1 MPENNFNHDMLEQA
15 AAEYSSLLDHEV
27 CNAKREAEA
36 LEVEIPDRLTARLSR
51 KYGLR
56 LKKSEQHE
64 KRVLSAALVVIVV
77 FCVAVWFPNTA
88 AAVINVVRELVFTD
102 NGKSMEVYPQTRADS
117 DFYVDVPES
126 FLCEGT
132 FLVGKNIIRT
142 RYQSLEHYIE
152 ITEYSEGYKLA
163 YDNEKQDS
171 HNDIEING
179 LPGKIFRK
187 NGITTIVLDYAGAIL
202 EMESDL
208 PEETLMEIA
217 KSIKS
222 VNE

>member
-1 MPENNFNHDMLEQA
+1 M
-15 AAEYSSLLDHEV
+15 
-27 CNAKREAEA
+27 
-36 LEVEIPDRLTARLSR
+36 
-51 KYGLR
+51 
-56 LKKSEQHE
+56 
-64 KRVLSAALVVIVV
+64 
-77 FCVAVWFPNTA
+77 
-88 AAVINVVRELVFTD
+88 
-102 NGKSMEVYPQTRADS
+102 
-117 DFYVDVPES
+117 DVPES

-163 YDNEKQDS
+163 YDNENQDS